1 VNRAGVPVRAGSG
14 SAQHVL
20 YCGRCLGVTVI
31 PGSDGQCGPTNGPQ
45 CPDCRGMTVGGI
57 TTVATAVPVQVRSSM
72 EISVFLVK
80 MSGEPCSLGNVGSE
94 QSWNSGESRS
104 RVNEPLP
111 ILWSEVRA
119 RRNSWFGRSV
129 WP

>member
-1 VNRAGVPVRAGSG
+1 
-14 SAQHVL
+14 
-20 YCGRCLGVTVI
+20 
-31 PGSDGQCGPTNGPQ
+31 
-45 CPDCRGMTVGGI
+45 MTVGGI